1 MAGRLVKDAL
11 FQWAGL
17 PTGGA
22 SGFGAYGSKGDGR
35 DGGGADDADS
45 EVLVDA
51 NPIFF
56 DPESFS
62 PQRSEFAALR
72 KRSANS
78 QFLVC
83 P

>member
-22 SGFGAYGSKGDGR
+22 SGSDAYGSKGDGR
-35 DGGGADDADS
+35 DGRGADDADS

-56 DPESFS
+56 DLESFS
-62 PQRSEFAALR
+62 PQRSEFAAPR
-72 KRSANS
+72 KR
-78 QFLVC
+78 
-83 P
+83 